1 MQASSNSIREG
12 TKIMKWVPPI
22 GLVLSVVAIGPTTAA
37 PLPADTGI
45 AWNLTAAAITQ
56 SCKQRL
62 DQARAKIAS
71 IDMRAASD
79 SAPRLLVEIEGT
91 AADMGDA
98 LAAQTLLSNV
108 ALTKDVRDASVHCTD
123 DVTAF
128 GVQVSADAAIYLIAQ
143 HAEAQS
149 STAAERRLAHLYV
162 EAGRRTGAGLPPEQ
176 RAKVTALFDRLNK
189 LQTAFGRALGEDR
202 SAIKISTQEASSL
215 PPPFVKTFKP
225 VADGYEVHVNEA
237 TVTQFLKNEASVP
250 ARKRF
255 YISYYNRGGQANVTR
270 LAQAVALRNQIANM
284 LGFKTWADYQ
294 LDATMAKTPANVFA
308 LLGKVQTALL
318 PKARAE
324 VAVLAEMKKTAGD
337 NTPFARWDYGF
348 YENELEKTKY
358 QVDNEAVR
366 QYFPVK
372 KVIAGVFGIYE
383 KLLGVHFDEIQPAI
397 AWAPGVTEYSI
408 TDNASGAAIGWFF
421 VDLYPRDGKYGHTAM
436 FPIRAGRAIPGGVQR
451 PVSAIIGNW
460 PQGEPGKEA
469 LLSHD
474 DVIVF
479 FHEFGHLMHQ
489 SLSRA
494 PYETLFG
501 TSVRRDFVEAP
512 SQMLENW
519 MWQPSILK
527 EISSNVQTGRPIPDE
542 LIQKMIAAKHVAD
555 GSVWSTQ
562 AFYASYD
569 MRLHSAGAEVEPTAL
584 WFKLEKELTA
594 LPGVP
599 GTIPEAGFEHL
610 MGGYDAGYY
619 GYIWSLV
626 YAQDMFSVFEKGG
639 LESPVVGMRYR
650 RDILERGAL
659 VEPDVLLHD
668 FLGRDVQYEPFYKY
682 IGAAPP

>member
-1 MQASSNSIREG
+1 VKS
-12 TKIMKWVPPI
+12 VLPL
-22 GLVLSVVAIGPTTAA
+22 GLVLSILAVGSVTGAQ
-37 PLPADTGI
+37 LPADTGI
-45 AWNLTAAAITQ
+45 AWNLTPTAIAQ
-56 SCKQRL
+56 SCKQHL
-62 DQARAKIAS
+62 DEARAKIAAV
-71 IDMRAASD
+71 DTRAATEPG
-79 SAPRLLVEIEGT
+79 PRLLEEVEST
-91 AADMGDA
+91 VADMADA
-98 LAAQTLLSNV
+98 LAAQTLLYNV
-108 ALTKDVRDASVHCTD
+108 ALEKPVRDASTHCVD

-128 GVQVSADAAIYLIAQ
+128 GVQLSADPTVFLIAQ
-143 HAEAQS
+143 HTEAQVS
-149 STAAERRLAHLYV
+149 GAAERRLAHLYV
-162 EAGRRTGAGLPPEQ
+162 EAGRRTGAGLQPQQ
-176 RAKVTALFDRLNK
+176 RARVTRLFDRLNK
-189 LQTAFGRALGEDR
+189 LQTAFSRALAEDR
-202 SAIKISTQEASSL
+202 STIRISAVEASSL
-215 PPPFVKTFKP
+215 PAAFVKTFKALP
-225 VADGYEVHVNEA
+225 DGYEVHVNEA
-237 TVTQFLKNEASVP
+237 TVTQFMDNEASAQ

-255 YISYYNRGGQANVTR
+255 YVSYNNRGGQANVTR
-270 LAQAVALRNQIANM
+270 LAQAVALRTQIANL

-294 LDATMAKTPANVFA
+294 LDASMAKTPANVFA
-308 LLGKVQTALL
+308 LLSKVQVALL

-324 VAVLAEMKKTAGD
+324 IAVLAQMKQAAGD
-337 NTPFARWDYGF
+337 GSPFTRWDYGF
-348 YENELEKTKY
+348 YEHQLEKTKY

-366 QYFPVK
+366 QYFPVQ

-383 KLLGVHFDEIQPAI
+383 KLLAVHFDELRPAI

-408 TDNASGAAIGWFF
+408 TDNATGAAMGWFF
-421 VDLYPRDGKYGHTAM
+421 VDLYPRDGKFQHTAM

-460 PQGEPGKEA
+460 PPGEPGKEA

-474 DVIVF
+474 DVITF

-494 PYETLFG
+494 PYETLYG
-501 TSVRRDFVEAP
+501 TNVRRDFVEAP

-527 EISSNVQTGRPIPDE
+527 EISSSVNTGRPLPDD

-555 GSVWSTQ
+555 GMNWSAQ

-569 MRLHSAGAEVEPTAL
+569 MRLHSAGAQVEPTAL
-584 WFKLEKELTA
+584 WFKLEKELTP
-594 LPGVP
+594 LPGLP
-599 GTIPEAGFEHL
+599 GTVPEAGFGHL

-619 GYIWSLV
+619 GYLWSRV

-650 RDILERGAL
+650 KDILERGGT

-682 IGAAPP
+682 IGAAPL

>member
-1 MQASSNSIREG
+1 
-12 TKIMKWVPPI
+12 MKSVLRLS
-22 GLVLSVVAIGPTTAA
+22 LVLSILAVGSVTGAQ
-37 PLPADTGI
+37 LPADTGI
-45 AWNLTAAAITQ
+45 AWNLTPTAIAQ
-56 SCKQRL
+56 SCKQHL
-62 DQARAKIAS
+62 VEARAKISA
-71 IDMRAASD
+71 IDKRAATEP
-79 SAPRLLVEIEGT
+79 APRLLEEVEST
-91 AADMGDA
+91 VADMTDA

-108 ALTKDVRDASVHCTD
+108 ALEKPVRDASTHCVD

-128 GVQVSADAAIYLIAQ
+128 GVQLSADPTVFLIAQ
-143 HAEAQS
+143 HTEAQAPA
-149 STAAERRLAHLYV
+149 AAERRLAHLYV
-162 EAGRRTGAGLPPEQ
+162 EAGRRTGAGLQAQQ
-176 RAKVTALFDRLNK
+176 RARVTRLFDRLNK
-189 LQTAFGRALGEDR
+189 LQTAFGRALGDDQSTIR
-202 SAIKISTQEASSL
+202 ISAEEAASL
-215 PPPFVKTFKP
+215 PAAFVKTFKALP
-225 VADGYEVHVNEA
+225 DGYEVHVNEA
-237 TVTQFLKNEASVP
+237 TATQFLDNEASAQ

-255 YISYYNRGGQANVTR
+255 LVSYYNRGGQANVTR
-270 LAQAVALRNQIANM
+270 LAQAVALRTQIANL

-294 LDATMAKTPANVFA
+294 LDASMAKTPANVLA
-308 LLGKVQTALL
+308 LLGKVQVALL

-324 VAVLAEMKKTAGD
+324 IAVLAQMKAAAGD
-337 NTPFARWDYGF
+337 SSPFALWDSAY
-348 YENELEKTKY
+348 YEHQLEKTKY

-383 KLLGVHFDEIQPAI
+383 KLLAVHFDELRPAI

-408 TDNASGAAIGWFF
+408 TDNATGAAIGWFF
-421 VDLYPRDGKYGHTAM
+421 VDLYPRDGKYEHTAM
-436 FPIRAGRAIPGGVQR
+436 FSIRAGRAIPGGVQR

-460 PQGEPGKEA
+460 PPGEPGKEA
-469 LLSHD
+469 LLSHQ
-474 DVIVF
+474 DVTTF

-494 PYETLFG
+494 PYETLYG
-501 TSVRRDFVEAP
+501 TNVRRDFVEAP

-519 MWQPSILK
+519 MWQPAILK
-527 EISSNVQTGRPIPDE
+527 EISSSVSTGRPLPDE

-555 GSVWSTQ
+555 GMNWSAQ

-569 MRLHSAGAEVEPTAL
+569 MRLHSSGATVEPTAL
-584 WFKLEKELTA
+584 WFKLEKELTP

-599 GTIPEAGFEHL
+599 GTIPEAGFGHL

-619 GYIWSLV
+619 GYLWSLV

-650 RDILERGAL
+650 KDILERGGL

-668 FLGRDVQYEPFYKY
+668 FLGREVQYEPFYKY